1 MPRRRGFVTVTN
13 RQQRLR
19 ITNTTVIRAQETMVD
34 LMTGSSLFDILD
46 FGLVDLMRKSD
57 YDQRYSDEEEE
68 YNYKYNQPQKLKPH
82 PQLKELDDEYADQIK
97 QSLQEDEK
105 KRQSKSIKNKRKK
118 MRKKERKRQ
127 EKEDGLLQ
135 EEEQGKSDSSEY
147 EDVNGETS
155 VGESYAET
163 SSKSENLTGDNYN
176 NEVIVKEETTVQLDK
191 KEDNCP
197 ENIFLKKNMACI
209 TETIPVKSKKKS
221 KNLDK
226 TQAIQTRME
235 HLELK
240 PEKPDKDEIVSDVH
254 VKNESKESRI
264 VDEKVEEHKE
274 VIPVVD
280 QYTIRSKQLAAF
292 GNRLAANEQYDEA
305 IKCFTEAIKLNPQE
319 YKLFGNRSFCF
330 EKIQQFDE
338 ALSDAEI
345 ALSMEPN
352 WIKGLF
358 RKGKALCG
366 LKKYYEAS
374 LAYRDVLN
382 LDRTSEEATAELKR
396 SQSLHLMEMGFTLT
410 QSLSALEKH
419 STLEEAIDALF
430 NEQHEFNSEENV
442 YFESDVSRAGHEKE
456 WENVGSSTKDK
467 PQTIERA
474 QPLTVAKRQGHIE
487 VFPVWVGSLAPSVG
501 YVSLQEVFSRV
512 GKVIS
517 IKMILE
523 HQCAFVHY
531 SSQEDCARAIQTL
544 NGLVLEGC
552 PLSVRYPN
560 RLPPVMGISK
570 RAVTD
575 PLTPPSVEKECFF
588 WRTIGCTR
596 DNCTFQHVLQN
607 RGIDRGKFTQ
617 KLVGSSISS

>member
-209 TETIPVKSKKKS
+209 TETIP
-221 KNLDK
+221 
-226 TQAIQTRME
+226 
-235 HLELK
+235 
-240 PEKPDKDEIVSDVH
+240 
-254 VKNESKESRI
+254 ESRI